1 MSTQTGPGAKNVVAQ
16 DQPIAPGRRR
26 RLRAAAAGTVAAGVA
41 LVSVALVTE
50 SEETPQAFSHPV
62 ERPVQRPVQ
71 RPVPPPGGPLFIP
84 QLPGTFPTAN
94 RKWDDLR
101 TLELYLNEDEE
112 KAYREHGFRWTAYQ
126 SFRGRTNGGVEVFL
140 TKAADPAGLLA
151 ALRDLEQG
159 RSSPYPKLPLGRV
172 KDTVAELGDGAV
184 AYSKEFTFVTGP
196 YVVSVSG
203 YAYTPQAGKAKVTAA
218 AQDQH
223 ELLKASLGDGSV
235 DAVVG
240 QDDR

>member
-101 TLELYLNEDEE
+101 TLELYLN
-112 KAYREHGFRWTAYQ
+112 
-126 SFRGRTNGGVEVFL
+126 
-140 TKAADPAGLLA
+140 
-151 ALRDLEQG
+151 
-159 RSSPYPKLPLGRV
+159 
-172 KDTVAELGDGAV
+172 
-184 AYSKEFTFVTGP
+184 
-196 YVVSVSG
+196 
-203 YAYTPQAGKAKVTAA
+203 
-218 AQDQH
+218 
-223 ELLKASLGDGSV
+223 
-235 DAVVG
+235 
-240 QDDR
+240 